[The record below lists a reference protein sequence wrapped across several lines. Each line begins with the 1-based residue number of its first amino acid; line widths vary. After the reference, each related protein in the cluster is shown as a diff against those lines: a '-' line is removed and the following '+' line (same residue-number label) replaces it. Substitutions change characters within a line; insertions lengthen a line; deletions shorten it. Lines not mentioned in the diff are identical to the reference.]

1 MSQLFKAIVIDDE
14 PAARRLMKSLL
25 EEYAQVVTVVAEA
38 GNGREAITKI
48 EELRPDLIFLD
59 IQMPDLTGFE
69 VLERLTHKPN
79 VIFTTAY
86 EQYAIKAFENFSI
99 DYLLKPVKEDELNAA
114 INKFK
119 TLHYTSAAP
128 DTSGQINLLLSQLGK
143 NQSAGFRERFLIRQ
157 GQKMI
162 SVNTDQVAFFLASN
176 KLNYIITKEKQKF
189 MIDHTLEE
197 VEHMVDP
204 KKFFRANRQLILSQ
218 DVVKAIYPWFKGKL
232 KVDVSVPAEEDVL
245 ISREKATAFKEWMGG

>member
-1 MSQLFKAIVIDDE
+1 MKLLIVEDEKLLAGQLTNMVMRID
-14 PAARRLMKSLL
+14 PAA
-25 EEYAQVVTVVAEA
+25 EVVART
-38 GNGREAITKI
+38 NSIRSTVQW
-48 EELRPDLIFLD
+48 LRSNAMPDLILMD
-59 IQMPDLTGFE
+59 IELADGQCFE
-69 VLERLTHKPN
+69 IFNQVPVSTP

-86 EQYAIKAFENFSI
+86 DEYTLKAFKVNSI

-119 TLHYTSAAP
+119 TLHYTSAVP

-176 KLNYIITKEKQKF
+176 KLNFIITKEKQKF

>member
-1 MSQLFKAIVIDDE
+1 MKLLIVEDEKLLAGHLTNMIMRIE
-14 PAARRLMKSLL
+14 PAA
-25 EEYAQVVTVVAEA
+25 EVVAHT
-38 GNGREAITKI
+38 NSIRSTVQW
-48 EELRPDLIFLD
+48 LRSNAMPDLILMD
-59 IQMPDLTGFE
+59 IELADGQCFDIFNQVPVST
-69 VLERLTHKPN
+69 P

-86 EQYAIKAFENFSI
+86 DEYTLKAFKVNSI
-99 DYLLKPVKEDELNAA
+99 DYLLKPVKEDELKAA

-119 TLHYTSAAP
+119 TLHKPSVSA

-162 SVNTDQVAFFLASN
+162 SVNTDQVAFFMASN

-189 MIDHTLEE
+189 LIDHTLEE

-232 KVDVSVPAEEDVL
+232 KVDVTVPAEEEVL

>member
-1 MSQLFKAIVIDDE
+1 MKLLIVEDEKLLAGQLTNMVMRIE
-14 PAARRLMKSLL
+14 PAA
-25 EEYAQVVTVVAEA
+25 EVVART
-38 GNGREAITKI
+38 NSIRSTVQW
-48 EELRPDLIFLD
+48 LRSNAMPDLILMD
-59 IQMPDLTGFE
+59 IELADGQCFE
-69 VLERLTHKPN
+69 IFNQVPVSTP

-86 EQYAIKAFENFSI
+86 DEYTLKAFKVNSI
-99 DYLLKPVKEDELNAA
+99 DYLLKPVKEDELKAA

-119 TLHYTSAAP
+119 TLHTPSAAP

-189 MIDHTLEE
+189 VIDHTLEE

-232 KVDVSVPAEEDVL
+232 KVDVSVPAEEEVL